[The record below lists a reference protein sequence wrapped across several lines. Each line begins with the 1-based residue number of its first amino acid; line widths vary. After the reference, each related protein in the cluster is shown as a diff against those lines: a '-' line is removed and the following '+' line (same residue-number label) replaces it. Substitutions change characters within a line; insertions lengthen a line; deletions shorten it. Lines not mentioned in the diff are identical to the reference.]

1 MKLREMLSWLND
13 AIRPPHVQGGAKL
26 SDSRIDAMTTMAGAE
41 MADLQG
47 PGPVSAPV
55 GWVPSQQDE
64 RPRH

>member
-1 MKLREMLSWLND
+1 MKLRKWLTKLND
-13 AIRPPHVQGGAKL
+13 AIRPPHVQGDGGL
-26 SDSRIDAMTTMAGAE
+26 SDSKIDAMTTMTGAE